1 MKVPDYILNLIK
13 REENPHLER
22 GKRYDDI
29 GFSTREPHVLV
40 DAIFS
45 IVKDEETFNEF
56 IRSNDDAECLGDL
69 TKDEVAKVTKR
80 FMELMKYLG
89 AELTDVEEKRLSVI
103 EEFIEPEKNISEL
116 PRLKKY
122 DQSYSKVLFT
132 EAMKILKSRQ
142 EIERF
147 MYCKQNNEPYDGF
160 PQDIIYQY
168 IAKDLSH
175 FLGPIGISEQIY
187 KSIRWF
193 SIVSKLLEDSKK
205 FDSEEKMNPDFEKS
219 VFQSI
224 NEADSPDK
232 VALDVY
238 TALNS
243 EVTYDNNV
251 FALGV
256 DMSNQALLDIYYKK
270 LSEIRKG
277 NEDVSCKLWAEAY
290 AYLLAQK
297 GFDSYIVGARIHK
310 RVVAFKGTTAILA
323 DGTAYGRKRGDD
335 PSLNDIVRGGLGVR
349 PTFFVAYTF
358 DGESHVIDSI
368 EPLKVSYDEEK
379 ISDASEKFE
388 EAKKQIVQIMGQEG
402 KNPSG
407 CITALENSQ
416 STLHSALKKILFI
429 NQMLNEASLDSS
441 GEVSYA
447 RCISNKIL
455 NDEEN
460 KILSINYNFFQG
472 FLFPACDCIRTPIIS
487 INIGDSNAGENYLY
501 FLLDHESHSF
511 YPISKQEI
519 IKRIASGMLSPGV
532 GIQQEDDVPGIPGSS
547 DLDAVTRARADYR
560 LSRRRQKP
568 KPNPVLNEEKNM
580 EE

>member
-1 MKVPDYILNLIK
+1 
-13 REENPHLER
+13 
-22 GKRYDDI
+22 
-29 GFSTREPHVLV
+29 
-40 DAIFS
+40 
-45 IVKDEETFNEF
+45 
-56 IRSNDDAECLGDL
+56 
-69 TKDEVAKVTKR
+69 
-80 FMELMKYLG
+80 
-89 AELTDVEEKRLSVI
+89 
-103 EEFIEPEKNISEL
+103 
-116 PRLKKY
+116 
-122 DQSYSKVLFT
+122 
-132 EAMKILKSRQ
+132 
-142 EIERF
+142 
-147 MYCKQNNEPYDGF
+147 
-160 PQDIIYQY
+160 
-168 IAKDLSH
+168 
-175 FLGPIGISEQIY
+175 
-187 KSIRWF
+187 
-193 SIVSKLLEDSKK
+193 
-205 FDSEEKMNPDFEKS
+205 MNPDFEKS
-219 VFQSI
+219 VLQSI

-238 TALNS
+238 TAFNS

-256 DMSNQALLDIYYKK
+256 DMSNQALLDIYNKK
-270 LSEIRKG
+270 ISEIKKG

-335 PSLNDIVRGGLGVR
+335 SSLNDIVRGGLGVR

-368 EPLKVSYDEEK
+368 DPLKVSYDEEK

-388 EAKKQIVQIMGQEG
+388 EVKKQIVQLMGQEG

-472 FLFPACDCIRTPIIS
+472 FLFPARDCIRTPIIS

-511 YPISKQEI
+511 HPISKQEI

-532 GIQQEDDVPGIPGSS
+532 GIQQEEDVPGIPGSS

-560 LSRRRQKP
+560 LNK
-568 KPNPVLNEEKNM
+568 EKERKITSPMVGDPEKGWKNRFT
-580 EE
+580 

>member
-1 MKVPDYILNLIK
+1 MKVPDYILNLIN
-13 REENPHLER
+13 REVNPHLES

-45 IVKDEETFNEF
+45 IVEDEETFNEF
-56 IRSNDDAECLGDL
+56 MRSNDDDECLGNL
-69 TKDEVAKVTKR
+69 TKDEVATVTKR

-89 AELTDVEEKRLSVI
+89 AELTEEKKKRLSAI
-103 EEFIEPEKNISEL
+103 EEFIQPEKNKSAL
-116 PRLKKY
+116 PKREGYEQFDPKE
-122 DQSYSKVLFT
+122 LFT
-132 EAMKILKSRQ
+132 KAMTILNSRQ

-160 PQDIIYQY
+160 PQDIIYKY
-168 IAKDLSH
+168 IDEGLSH
-175 FLGPIGISEQIY
+175 FLGPIGISKQIY
-187 KSIRWF
+187 KAIRWF
-193 SIVSKLLEDSKK
+193 SIVSYLLKDSKK

-219 VFQSI
+219 VLQSI

-238 TALNS
+238 TAFNS

-256 DMSNQALLDIYYKK
+256 DMSNQALLDIYNKK
-270 LSEIRKG
+270 ISEIKKG

-297 GFDSYIVGARIHK
+297 GFDSYIVVARIHK

-335 PSLNDIVRGGLGVR
+335 SSLNDIVRGGLGVR

-368 EPLKVSYDEEK
+368 DPLKVSYDEEK
-379 ISDASEKFE
+379 ITDASE
-388 EAKKQIVQIMGQEG
+388 
-402 KNPSG
+402 
-407 CITALENSQ
+407 

-472 FLFPACDCIRTPIIS
+472 FLFPARDCIRTPIIS

-511 YPISKQEI
+511 HPISKQEI

-532 GIQQEDDVPGIPGSS
+532 GIQQEEDVPGIPGSS

-560 LSRRRQKP
+560 LNK
-568 KPNPVLNEEKNM
+568 EKERKITSPMVGDPEKGWKNRFT
-580 EE
+580 